1 MNKTFTNAIVL
12 AALGSLQVTTALNA
26 QTFNSGYAFSTR
38 LCSGALYV
46 TGSNSYGQHGNGT
59 SGGNASTPVAVSSLN
74 SGVTQVSGGGSHCLA
89 LKSDGTV
96 WAWGWNNFGQLGIGN
111 TTDSNVPVQVS
122 SLSSVSKIYAG
133 SNHNMALKSDGSVW
147 TWGSNGSGQLGN
159 NTTNNSNT
167 PIQVTGIS
175 NVSKIAAGRYHCL
188 ALKNDGTLWVWGS
201 NVYGQLGN
209 GTNTQSKIPIQ
220 ISLSNVVEIAAGEEQ
235 SLALKS
241 DGTVWAWGYNNV
253 GQLGNGNNTNSNVPV
268 QVTSLSGIT
277 DISTLIGDHCVA
289 LKNDGTVWTWG
300 YNFYGQL
307 GNNTNTSSNVPV
319 QVSGLTNVTDVE
331 AGGNHCHA
339 MKNDGSIWAWGG
351 NVNGEL
357 GDGTTSSKKVPVAV
371 GTLCNFTIGIKENQ
385 LYNVWSIYPN
395 PSNGIL
401 NIESKEFNLS
411 QIEIYNNLGEKVYAV
426 SLEEKNTVLDL
437 TTLAKGVYIYK
448 LLGKNNAVQTGK
460 ISIQ

>member
-12 AALGSLQVTTALNA
+12 AVLSSLQVTSALNA
-26 QTFNSGYAFSTR
+26 QSFNSGYAFSTR
-38 LCSGALYV
+38 LCNGALYV

-59 SGGNASTPVAVSSLN
+59 SGGNASTPTLVSSLN

-89 LKSDGTV
+89 LKSDGSA

-122 SLSSVSKIYAG
+122 GLTNVSQIYAG

-159 NTTNNSNT
+159 NTTNSSST

-201 NVYGQLGN
+201 NAYGQLGN
-209 GTNTQSKIPIQ
+209 GTTTQSKVPIQ
-220 ISLSNVVEIAAGEEQ
+220 ISLTNVVQIAAGEEQ

-253 GQLGNGNNTNSNVPV
+253 GQLGNGNNTTSNVPV
-268 QVTSLSGIT
+268 QVSSLSGIT

-289 LKNDGTVWTWG
+289 LKNDGTVWAWG

-331 AGGNHCHA
+331 AGGNHCLA

-357 GDGTTSSKKVPVAV
+357 GDGSTLSKKTPVPV
-371 GTLCNFTIGIKENQ
+371 GTLCNFTIGIEENQ
-385 LYNVWSIYPN
+385 IRSAFMVYPN

-401 NIESKEFNLS
+401 NIKSENADLS
-411 QIEIYNNLGEKVYAV
+411 YVEIYNTLGEKVLSA
-426 SLEEKNTVLDL
+426 SLSENNNALELRQ
-437 TTLAKGVYIYK
+437 LAKGVYIYIVYSK
-448 LLGKNNAVQTGK
+448 NTFSQSGKFT
-460 ISIQ
+460 IQ